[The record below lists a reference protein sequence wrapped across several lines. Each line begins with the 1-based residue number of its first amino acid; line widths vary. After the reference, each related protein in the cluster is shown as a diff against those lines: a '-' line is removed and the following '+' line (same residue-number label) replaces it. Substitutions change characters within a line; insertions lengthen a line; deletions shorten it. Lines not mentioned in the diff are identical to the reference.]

1 MSDEEILNMIDSLS
15 LDENAVLV
23 LFSKLQSE
31 RTKEIMKKLKDRNE
45 RLFQKLVL
53 RGVSL

>member
-23 LFSKLQSE
+23 LLSKLQSE